1 MTTDELLKAVAQAAR
16 DDEVEDDPRW
26 SALVEGKL
34 PEQDRAALE
43 ELAKNS
49 PRHEEAWHMLRPL
62 DEQARARFTDG
73 ILAQMQ
79 GEKAGAEESRSPA
92 PPREGAQVIPLPKRR
107 TWRPVIAVALA
118 AAAAVALFVGL
129 RGLPSTD
136 DNGPIA
142 LLSSQDPV
150 PAYELTLLGGERST
164 RTEPIPAEPRPTVRL
179 GSGSSLE
186 IVLRPATSD
195 RKPITTGGFLI
206 QDGRARVWEV
216 QPEISPD
223 GAIQITGDRQA
234 LFPNVPAGSYELVI
248 AVGRPGALPDAD
260 AVVRGAAGE
269 RDARVRQFR
278 QSIVLVD
285 P

>member
-16 DDEVEDDPRW
+16 DDELEDDPRW

-34 PEQDRAALE
+34 PERDRAALE
-43 ELAKNS
+43 ELARS
-49 PRHEEAWHMLRPL
+49 TPRDEEAWHMLQPL

-79 GEKAGAEESRSPA
+79 GEKAAAEESPSPA
-92 PPREGAQVIPLPKRR
+92 PPPREGAQVLPLPKKRA
-107 TWRPVIAVALA
+107 WRPALAVALA

-129 RGLPSTD
+129 RGSPSTD
-136 DNGPIA
+136 GNGPIA

-150 PAYELTLLGGERST
+150 PAYEFTLLGGERST
-164 RTEPIPAEPRPTVRL
+164 RTEPTEPSLTVRL

-186 IVLRPATSD
+186 ILLRPATSD
-195 RKPITTGGFLI
+195 RKPIAAGGFLI

-216 QPEISPD
+216 QPEISLD
-223 GAIQITGDRQA
+223 GAIRITGDRQT
-234 LFPNVPAGSYELVI
+234 LFPNVPAGSYEIVI

-260 AVVRGAAGE
+260 AVARGAAGE
-269 RDARVRQFR
+269 RDARVRLFR